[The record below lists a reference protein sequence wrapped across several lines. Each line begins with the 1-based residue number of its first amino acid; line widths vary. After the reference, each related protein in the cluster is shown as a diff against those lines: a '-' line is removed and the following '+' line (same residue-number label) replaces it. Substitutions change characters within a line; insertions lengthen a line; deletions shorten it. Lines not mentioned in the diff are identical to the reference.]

1 MNTEN
6 ILSTNCNI
14 IDKVCKNLVEI
25 LENLENILLHLK
37 PLNDYENKDDDM
49 FSNLN
54 DKRNDIIVLS
64 NLIYSNI
71 NKVRVMLHNFIKTIP
86 PSYTYY
92 NSFHYTN
99 FVKLIE
105 KKEIDHTI
113 SNENINNQQIASS
126 TNNYKNSDPNLSE
139 QISYEEEEHLYFSFL
154 TDLEYSNLLSMQK
167 CEDELR
173 EYLSIHDNQL

>member
-6 ILSTNCNI
+6 ILNTNCNI
-14 IDKVCKNLVEI
+14 IDKVCKNLIEI
-25 LENLENILLHLK
+25 LENLENVLHHLK
-37 PLNDYENKDDDM
+37 PLNAYENKDDDI

-64 NLIYSNI
+64 NLIYNNI

-99 FVKLIE
+99 FVKLKE
-105 KKEIDHTI
+105 KKEIDHNT
-113 SNENINNQQIASS
+113 SSDNINLNNQQITSS
-126 TNNYKNSDPNLSE
+126 TNNYKNCDYNISE
-139 QISYEEEEHLYFSFL
+139 QTTYEEEEHLYFSFL
-154 TDLEYSNLLSMQK
+154 TDLEYSNLLSMK
-167 CEDELR
+167 KYEDKLR
-173 EYLSIHDNQL
+173 EYLSNS